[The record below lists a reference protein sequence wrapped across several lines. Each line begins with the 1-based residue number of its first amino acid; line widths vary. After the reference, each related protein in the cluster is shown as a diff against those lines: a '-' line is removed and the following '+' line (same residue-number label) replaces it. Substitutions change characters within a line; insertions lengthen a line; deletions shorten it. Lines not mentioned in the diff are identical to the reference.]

1 MIKAVLKIVF
11 GLAVAAGIILILGV
25 AGNDCDGK
33 CMENAMP
40 LGQMIE
46 YTFYGIALV
55 AFGAWGLNKIPE

>member
-1 MIKAVLKIVF
+1 MIKAVLKIAF
-11 GLAVAAGIILILGV
+11 GLAVAVGIILILGV

-46 YTFYGIALV
+46 YIFYGFALI
-55 AFGAWGLNKIPE
+55 AFGAWGLNKLPE